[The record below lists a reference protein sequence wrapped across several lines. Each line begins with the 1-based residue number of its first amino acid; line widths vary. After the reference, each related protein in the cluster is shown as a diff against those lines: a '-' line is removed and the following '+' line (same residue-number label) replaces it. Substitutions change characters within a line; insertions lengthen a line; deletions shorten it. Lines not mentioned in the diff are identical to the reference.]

1 MWPYVLLIILP
12 VMVQR
17 LKLRDGSIRI
27 YKQNT
32 KDSIAM
38 PMFWCFLLTL
48 LVLRHETVG
57 IDLSTYKNI
66 FESISLSSWS
76 NALGRSAELAYSA
89 LNKTISVFTDNF
101 RWVLITTAVLSV
113 CFIAKAYIKYSED
126 TLLSIA
132 LFVTSSNFILLFSGL
147 SR

>member
-66 FESISLSSWS
+66 FESICPSSIFLIPGMS
-76 NALGRSAELAYSA
+76 NVSRLGDVL
-89 LNKTISVFTDNF
+89 VFF
-101 RWVLITTAVLSV
+101 
-113 CFIAKAYIKYSED
+113 
-126 TLLSIA
+126 
-132 LFVTSSNFILLFSGL
+132 
-147 SR
+147 